1 MTDLSEHLSEWLTEY
16 KSTKGLPHI
25 LYRTGW
31 SIQNQ
36 SLVLLGNTLTLNT
49 CIGKNNDEIQY
60 VQKCHRHNTIT
71 EKFTYFEGK
80 IVGIISN

>member
-1 MTDLSEHLSEWLTEY
+1 MTDLSGHLSEWLTEY
-16 KSTKGLPHI
+16 KSTTGLPHI

-60 VQKCHRHNTIT
+60 VQNATDTILSLK
-71 EKFTYFEGK
+71 KFTYFEGK